1 MPSIV
6 PKQGEGF
13 FFFLNLKRTEKEGI
27 EVKYIPMTY
36 NTNVSHIKN
45 LQVLFQTFQAKIIIS
60 ALQCSS
66 GANK

>member
-27 EVKYIPMTY
+27 EVKYIPMTH
-36 NTNVSHIKN
+36 NTNASHIKN
-45 LQVLFQTFQAKIIIS
+45 LQVLFQTKIIIS